1 MADTMVLNT
10 TNMTSI
16 CSNYKSKVSSIDLA
30 SVDVTSIF
38 EPFTSVGVLTSY
50 VPSLKEALQSIQDNC
65 TSLISILENLVSTQE
80 NIDNGAADGA
90 ESGYFTD
97 YGSNSGSNSSGGR
110 SNSSGGGQSSSAN
123 NNQQSVGLTPTV
135 DPSLQSLATE
145 PGFMQSLMSI
155 ATTSPSTITSEERA
169 SYLKELLR
177 IKNQNNGNATSIIEA
192 TDPTVLQAYLQSILN
207 GELPITNVAQS
218 VTFDILQRIAT
229 ENNIELTDLFKTENL
244 NDIRSKVEE
253 LSEEYITLFNS
264 NNLKTDLLAVYDGTV
279 ADVKSDDFISSVR
292 TALDIIALNKDT
304 SAESI
309 LAEEQYDSYL
319 KEEIGKVAEALSEI
333 RLMGTKSNDEFVSAL
348 TTLFGTN
355 TELFTPAG
363 ATTQEEANA

>member
-30 SVDVTSIF
+30 SVDVTAIF

-50 VPSLKEALQSIQDNC
+50 VPSLKDALKSIQDNC

-90 ESGYFTD
+90 GSGYFND
-97 YGSNSGSNSSGGR
+97 YGSGNGNGSGSGSG
-110 SNSSGGGQSSSAN
+110 SHSSGGGQSSGVN
-123 NNQQSVGLTPTV
+123 NNQQSVGIAPTV
-135 DPSLQSLATE
+135 DPSLQTLATE

-169 SYLKELLR
+169 SYLKELLK
-177 IKNQNNGNATSIIEA
+177 IKNQNNGNVTSIIDA

-218 VTFDILQRIAT
+218 VTFDILQRIAA
-229 ENNIELTDLFKTENL
+229 ENNIELTELFKTENL
-244 NDIRSKVEE
+244 NDIRAKVDE

-333 RLMGTKSNDEFVSAL
+333 RLMGTKSNDEFVAAL

-355 TELFTPAG
+355 TELFTPTG
-363 ATTQEEANA
+363 EASS

>member
-65 TSLISILENLVSTQE
+65 TSLISILENLVSTQTV
-80 NIDNGAADGA
+80 IDNNASDQGSTNYFSDY
-90 ESGYFTD
+90 SGDRSY
-97 YGSNSGSNSSGGR
+97 SSGRSSSSGGE
-110 SNSSGGGQSSSAN
+110 QSSSAN
-123 NNQQSVGLTPTV
+123 NNQQSVGLAPTI

-218 VTFDILQRIAT
+218 VTFDILQRIAA

-244 NDIRSKVEE
+244 NDIRAKVEE

-304 SAESI
+304 SAESL
-309 LAEEQYDSYL
+309 LAEEEYDSYL
-319 KEEIGKVAEALSEI
+319 REEIGNVAEALSEI
-333 RLMGTKSNDEFVSAL
+333 RLMGTKSNDEFVAAL

-355 TELFTPAG
+355 TELFTQ
-363 ATTQEEANA
+363 TTSEEASS